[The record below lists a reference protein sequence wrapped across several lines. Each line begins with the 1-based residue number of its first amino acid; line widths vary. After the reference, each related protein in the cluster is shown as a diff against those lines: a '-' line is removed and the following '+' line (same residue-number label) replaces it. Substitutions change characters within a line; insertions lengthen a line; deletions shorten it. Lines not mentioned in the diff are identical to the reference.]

1 MNKLNQTQKQRLL
14 TLADN
19 LHERVVGQ
27 DEAVDAVAEAVLRSR
42 AGLSR
47 PNQPMGSFL
56 FLGPT
61 GVGKTELAKTLACEL
76 FDDEKFMVRLDM
88 SEYMEQHAVSRLIGA
103 PPGYV
108 GHDDGGQ
115 LTEAVRKRPYNVVLF
130 DEVEKAHPQVLNV
143 LLQLLDEGR
152 LTDGMGK
159 CVDFANT
166 VIILTSNLGA
176 AHMME
181 GLDEVKCSDS
191 KWKAIKER
199 VMGDVKGHFRPELLN
214 RLDDIVC
221 FTPLNKSNLS
231 KIVLSQV
238 KSLGERLEERD
249 IQIECM
255 PSACEHILDEAY
267 DPAYGARPVRRY
279 LEKSLTTTLSRM
291 LIAGSLDNHMIV
303 KIEAQDGE
311 LMFLPEQIAR
321 NKRKK
326 DAPDAEA
333 FSPACAYGLNNGP
346 ASPIVA

>member
-1 MNKLNQTQKQRLL
+1 MGNLPEH
-14 TLADN
+14 

-27 DEAVDAVAEAVLRSR
+27 NEAVDAVPEAVLRSR

-159 CVDFANT
+159 CVDFSNT

-176 AHMME
+176 MHMLE
-181 GLDEVKCSDS
+181 GVQN
-191 KWKAIKER
+191 
-199 VMGDVKGHFRPELLN
+199 G
-214 RLDDIVC
+214 
-221 FTPLNKSNLS
+221 
-231 KIVLSQV
+231 
-238 KSLGERLEERD
+238 
-249 IQIECM
+249 
-255 PSACEHILDEAY
+255 
-267 DPAYGARPVRRY
+267 
-279 LEKSLTTTLSRM
+279 
-291 LIAGSLDNHMIV
+291 
-303 KIEAQDGE
+303 
-311 LMFLPEQIAR
+311 
-321 NKRKK
+321 
-326 DAPDAEA
+326 AEA
-333 FSPACAYGLNNGP
+333 GNELWED
-346 ASPIVA
+346 

>member
-1 MNKLNQTQKQRLL
+1 
-14 TLADN
+14 
-19 LHERVVGQ
+19 
-27 DEAVDAVAEAVLRSR
+27 
-42 AGLSR
+42 
-47 PNQPMGSFL
+47 MGSFL

-61 GVGKTELAKTLACEL
+61 GVGKTELAKTLAEEL

-88 SEYMEQHAVSRLIGA
+88 SEYMESHAVSRLIGA

-152 LTDGMGK
+152 LTDGQGK
-159 CVDFANT
+159 CVDFTNT
-166 VIILTSNLGA
+166 VVILTSNLGA
-176 AHMME
+176 MHMLE
-181 GLDEVKCSDS
+181 GIDDETVNNPEKWEAVKE
-191 KWKAIKER
+191 K
-199 VMGDVKGHFRPELLN
+199 VMGDVKSHFRPEVLN

-221 FTPLNKSNLS
+221 FTPLNKTHLHT
-231 KIVLSQV
+231 IVLSAV
-238 KSLGERLEERD
+238 KSLASRLEERD
-249 IQIECM
+249 IQIQCM
-255 PSACEHILDEAY
+255 PAAFEHILDESY

-311 LMFLPEQIAR
+311 LMFLPEQIDR
-321 NKRKK
+321 NKRRQNV
-326 DAPDAEA
+326 PEA
-333 FSPACAYGLNNGP
+333 AVFSPSCAYGLNNGP
-346 ASPIVA
+346 SSPIAA

>member
-1 MNKLNQTQKQRLL
+1 
-14 TLADN
+14 
-19 LHERVVGQ
+19 
-27 DEAVDAVAEAVLRSR
+27 
-42 AGLSR
+42 
-47 PNQPMGSFL
+47 
-56 FLGPT
+56 
-61 GVGKTELAKTLACEL
+61 VGKTELAKTLACEL
-76 FDDEKFMVRLDM
+76 FDDESFMVRLDM

-159 CVDFANT
+159 TVDFTNT
-166 VIILTSNLGA
+166 VVILTSNIGA
-176 AHMME
+176 MHMLE
-181 GLDEVKCSDS
+181 GLSDS
-191 KWKAIKER
+191 KCDAAKWAGIKDR
-199 VMGDVKGHFRPELLN
+199 VMENVKSHFRPELLN

-221 FTPLNKSNLS
+221 FTPLNKGNLS
-231 KIVLSQV
+231 CIVQSQV
-238 KSLGERLEERD
+238 KQLAQRLEERD
-249 IQIECM
+249 IQIECL

-267 DPAYGARPVRRY
+267 DPQYGARPVRRY

-311 LMFLPEQIAR
+311 LMFLPETIDRQR
-321 NKRKK
+321 RKK
-326 DAPDAEA
+326 EVPDAA
-333 FSPACAYGLNNGP
+333 VFSPSVAYGLNNHTP
-346 ASPIVA
+346 SSPIVA